1 MKNWATGVDAAKI
14 LIDLGRNLGKL
25 VSRGSK
31 ASMATGKDLKNINEE
46 ALKELKKI
54 GKEQAVDLGSKVL
67 SKTGGGNN
75 GTSQ

>member
-1 MKNWATGVDAAKI
+1 
-14 LIDLGRNLGKL
+14 
-25 VSRGSK
+25 
-31 ASMATGKDLKNINEE
+31 MATGKDLKNINEE